1 VFIAKSKAQPDAQ
14 YTRNEG
20 KREEERGKGRKKEET
35 GRKCVPSSFPWT
47 ATDDRSLLSSDETC
61 SAIYQ

>member
-20 KREEERGKGRKKEET
+20 KREEERGDREEMRT
-35 GRKCVPSSFPWT
+35 FQF
-47 ATDDRSLLSSDETC
+47 SLDSNR
-61 SAIYQ
+61 